1 MNDNSIQVTSITGV
15 DIELPIAGPGGR
27 SYAFVID
34 WHIRVLFALAWVL
47 AAWGIVT
54 LLENLGGADAD
65 FDAPWAFWLVTL
77 PGLLIYLLYHPV
89 LELVMKGQTP
99 GKRMA
104 GVRIVTQAGAAPDVG
119 AILIR
124 NIFRL
129 VDSLP
134 GVYAVGLVATFVT
147 RNQVRIGDLA
157 AGTVLVYHE
166 AGKQKDLDAVEQL
179 GRNTGLDPR
188 KTDLIQELLE
198 RWPQLQRDVRQRL
211 ARKTLESLGHAG
223 PELQT
228 DQALREALMALIE
241 SAEVPVE
248 QG

>member
-1 MNDNSIQVTSITGV
+1 MNDDTIQVCSVTGV
-15 DIELPIAGPGGR
+15 DIELPVAGAGGR

-34 WHIRVLFALAWVL
+34 WHIRLLLALAWLFVVG
-47 AAWGIVT
+47 GIIR
-54 LLENLGGADAD
+54 LLSSDPDAGPD
-65 FDAPWAFWLVTL
+65 LSWMYFWIMGL
-77 PGLLIYLLYHPV
+77 PGALIYFLYHPV

-104 GVRIVTQAGAAPDVG
+104 GVRIVTQAGAVPDPG

-134 GVYAVGLVATFVT
+134 GFYVVGLISTFVT

-157 AGTVLVYHE
+157 AGTVLVYHR
-166 AGKQKDLDAVEQL
+166 GRSSRDLEAVEQL
-179 GRNTGLDPR
+179 GRNTRIDPR

-198 RWPQLQRDVRQRL
+198 RWPQLQPDVRQRL
-211 ARKTLESLGHAG
+211 ARKTLESLSPVSADV
-223 PELQT
+223 QS
-228 DQALREALMALIE
+228 DQALRAALAALIE
-241 SAEVPVE
+241 TPGETVE
-248 QG
+248 

>member
-1 MNDNSIQVTSITGV
+1 MNDDSIQVASVTGV
-15 DIELPIAGPGGR
+15 DIELPIAGAGGR

-34 WHIRVLFALAWVL
+34 WHIRVLFALAWVFAGL
-47 AAWGIVT
+47 GVMR
-54 LLENLGGADAD
+54 LLNSGGVDAD
-65 FDAPWAFWLVTL
+65 FDTPWAFWGVTL
-77 PGLLIYLLYHPV
+77 PSLAIYFLYHPV

-104 GVRIVTQAGAAPDVG
+104 GVRIVTQAGAVPDAG

-134 GVYAVGLVATFVT
+134 GLYAVGLIATFAT

-157 AGTVLVYHE
+157 AGTVLVYHQ
-166 AGKQKDLDAVEQL
+166 AGTQKDLDAVEQL
-179 GRNTGLDPR
+179 GRNTRLDPAR
-188 KTDLIQELLE
+188 TDLIQELLE

-211 ARKTLESLGHAG
+211 ARKTLQSLGHAG
-223 PELQT
+223 AEGQS
-228 DQALREALMALIE
+228 DQALREALMELIE
-241 SAEVPVE
+241 FAEVPLE